1 MTEPNE
7 TSGAVTSRD
16 PWPERLTSLLL
27 CIVGVFTVWW
37 TPLYGGEI
45 GAAYIAGFCLY
56 LLVVK
61 AMLLRRGVS
70 ERRPWVKTRVLAGWV
85 AVTLVA
91 AAVVRMAF

>member
-1 MTEPNE
+1 M
-7 TSGAVTSRD
+7 D
-16 PWPERLTSLLL
+16 PFWPARLTSLLL
-27 CIVGVFTVWW
+27 CIVGVFTVRW
-37 TPLYGGEI
+37 TPLYGGES

-85 AVTLVA
+85 GVTLVA
-91 AAVVRMAF
+91 AVVVRLAG

>member
-1 MTEPNE
+1 MAHNLCLQPEP
-7 TSGAVTSRD
+7 
-16 PWPERLTSLLL
+16 LTSLLL

-70 ERRPWVKTRVLAGWV
+70 ERRPWVKTWVLAGWV
-85 AVTLVA
+85 AITLL
-91 AAVVRMAF
+91 AAVMVRLAF

>member
-1 MTEPNE
+1 MNII
-7 TSGAVTSRD
+7 SRNARLR
-16 PWPERLTSLLL
+16 PERLTSLLL

-70 ERRPWVKTRVLAGWV
+70 ERQPWVKTRVLAGWV
-85 AVTLVA
+85 GVTLVA
-91 AAVVRMAF
+91 AVVVRLVG